1 MKEPTFIVGMEF
13 PSSKAFKAVVRKHY
27 VQTGKELRFPTNCR
41 HKVEAKCLYE
51 GCPWRIYSSTT
62 DKKNLSIW
70 IRTIYLEH
78 MCTTLGKK
86 VYHMH
91 APFIVEE
98 YANFFMTDP
107 KWSRER
113 IQNAV
118 NRDFEMEVD
127 YQMCYRAKK
136 QVENRAQGTY
146 EEQVEKRAQCV
157 ENRVIIL
164 GLVYEGIRYEMK
176 MMCFTCLFYGWKEDY
191 ICDFVGCRVKMCSSH
206 LMRMNKMV
214 CNNKMLM
221 MLQLV
226 PSYHL
231 SQASPLKFIYICM
244 NYVLF

>member
-164 GLVYEGIRYEMK
+164 GLVYEGIR
-176 MMCFTCLFYGWKEDY
+176 
-191 ICDFVGCRVKMCSSH
+191 VKMCSSH